1 MERVKVLL
9 VEVNEITWD
18 LVTPLME
25 EGKLPNFARL
35 KREGAW
41 GTPVS
46 VDAPPQLDPWI
57 TWTTV
62 YTGRTQ
68 DEHNVFFLQ
77 QPPDTIGAKRL
88 WELCDEAGLSVGVY
102 GSLCPPTPRPTP
114 KTCARFRS

>member
-1 MERVKVLL
+1 MRRLKVLL

-18 LVTPLME
+18 LLTPLME
-25 EGKLPNFARL
+25 EGKLPNFACL

-57 TWTTV
+57 TWTTL

-68 DEHNVFFLQ
+68 DDSSRARLR
-77 QPPDTIGAKRL
+77 PSASDGAM
-88 WELCDEAGLSVGVY
+88 
-102 GSLCPPTPRPTP
+102 
-114 KTCARFRS
+114 